1 MFRRLKKFGLR
12 TPHNPNSLLLS
23 YQDSNLDRLNQN
35 QLYYHYT
42 IGQSPEKKA
51 YTSSRVCKYRGI
63 NANLQMKLN
72 FTRKISILSTN

>member
-12 TPHNPNSLLLS
+12 NTHNPNSLLLS

-42 IGQSPEKKA
+42 IGQSPEKRH
-51 YTSSRVCKYRGI
+51 TPPQGF
-63 NANLQMKLN
+63 AN
-72 FTRKISILSTN
+72 IEG